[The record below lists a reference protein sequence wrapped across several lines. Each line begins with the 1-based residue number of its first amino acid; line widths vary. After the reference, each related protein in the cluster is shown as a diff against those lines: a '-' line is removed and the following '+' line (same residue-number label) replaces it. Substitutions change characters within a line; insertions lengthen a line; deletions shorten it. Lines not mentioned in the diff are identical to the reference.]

1 MGFSILLSWHMPTRM
16 LKKVKIL
23 FGFFFLGYLREPI
36 DNAIIIDNMIYL
48 VRRLIKPFTCLLF
61 LLSAVGVN
69 AQTSSVQQIIDKMES
84 YKNFSYRSVN
94 RMREIF
100 ASDTVTTQNH
110 TVLEKAPG
118 DKNLG
123 YLLNMETRKGSDQ
136 FTYTDI
142 YNGQQLIR
150 TDPKD
155 STYQIQSPASMGY
168 TLHTTLP
175 GCLKWVQGRLEKRP
189 FKIVKAI
196 DTTIN
201 AIDSYHLIVTLQDTI
216 INQEHGYSY
225 VHLYIDKLSGMP
237 DCIII
242 RSRDLGF
249 GDGATTYYSETRY
262 FDYKFDQDNIDIAS
276 MTAPKGFH
284 LPKEQ
289 PASAKKETD
298 LLVPGSVAPAWTLY
312 TADGKK
318 TSLTQLKG
326 KVVLMD
332 FYFIGCLPCMLS
344 LKPLNNL
351 YEKYKSKNFVI
362 ASLTERDSKQ
372 SVLKFENDYRLK
384 YPGYINAADVVKLYH
399 VDAFPTF
406 YYVDKQGKIAN
417 VHVGYGDDF
426 EKNASAIIDE
436 LLKK

>member
-1 MGFSILLSWHMPTRM
+1 
-16 LKKVKIL
+16 L
-23 FGFFFLGYLREPI
+23 FEFFFLDYLRGQV
-36 DNAIIIDNMIYL
+36 DNSNINSMIYL
-48 VRRLIKPFTCLLF
+48 IRRLTKPFFCIVFVLF
-61 LLSAVGVN
+61 GANVN
-69 AQTSSVQQIIDKMES
+69 AQVTSVQQIIDKMES

-94 RMREIF
+94 KMKEIF
-100 ASDTVTTQNH
+100 SNDTTTEQKH
-110 TVLEKAPG
+110 AVFEKAPG

-123 YLLNMETRKGSDQ
+123 YLLNMETLDKNDKATS
-136 FTYTDI
+136 TDL
-142 YNGQQLIR
+142 YNGEQLIR

-155 STYQIQSPASMGY
+155 STYQIQSPPAMGY

-189 FKIVKAI
+189 FKIVKAN

-201 AIDSYHLIVTLQDTI
+201 AVDSYHLIVILQDTI
-216 INQEHGYSY
+216 INKEHGYSY

-242 RSRDLGF
+242 RSRYMSF

-262 FDYKFDQDNIDIAS
+262 SDYKFDLDNINIAS
-276 MTAPKGFH
+276 MTIPKGFH

-289 PASAKKETD
+289 PALPKEQTD
-298 LLVPGSVAPAWTLY
+298 LLALGTVAPSWTLY

-318 TSLTQLKG
+318 TSLAQMKG
-326 KVVLMD
+326 KVILMD
-332 FYFIGCLPCMLS
+332 FYFIGCGACMLS

-351 YEKYKSKNFVI
+351 YEKYKSKNFAIV
-362 ASLTERDSKQ
+362 SLTERDSKE
-372 SVLKFENDYRLK
+372 SVLEFEKNYRLK
-384 YPGYINAADVVKLYH
+384 YTGYVNAADVVKSYH
-399 VDAFPTF
+399 VKGFPTF
-406 YYVDKQGKIAN
+406 YYIDKKGKIAN

-426 EKNASAIIDE
+426 EQKATAVIDD